1 MQCIKINNHSS
12 KQYTHYTIVKNNAL
26 NITTLKTQGWNK
38 FNETSCMPPS
48 ALSAPTP
55 TPLQREPTPARAAS
69 QAPAPTPARDP
80 LPIMPSF
87 DSFEPSH
94 TMSDLE
100 RKADDI
106 IANFRARHST
116 GFDRW
121 M

>member
-1 MQCIKINNHSS
+1 
-12 KQYTHYTIVKNNAL
+12 
-26 NITTLKTQGWNK
+26 
-38 FNETSCMPPS
+38 MPPS

-69 QAPAPTPARDP
+69 QAPTPAREP
-80 LPIMPSF
+80 LPLMPSF
-87 DSFEPSH
+87 DSFEPSQ